1 MTDSPP
7 RAYRGLAA
15 EQRASERRERLLAA
29 ALELFACQGYART
42 PIETLCAEAKVTAR
56 HFYQL
61 FASREA
67 LLEALYDDIIQALR
81 SAILTAVSLP
91 GLTLDEQIP
100 LGVQAMVSHYLED
113 ARRARVGVLEVV
125 GVSPAMEQR
134 RRAAIH
140 DIAAILEG
148 YMMSLATRGEL
159 PARNYHLI
167 SVALVGGINELLAD
181 WLTVPEPPSIAQLSA
196 EVIGILNA
204 LIRGAAQLAI
214 DPVATTLPDQPTR
227 SKT

>member
-1 MTDSPP
+1 MTSTTT

-15 EQRASERRERLLAA
+15 EQRVAERRERLLAT
-29 ALELFACQGYART
+29 ALELFARQGYART

-67 LLEALYDDIIQALR
+67 LLEALYDGIIQELR
-81 SAILTAVSLP
+81 EAVLAAVSMP

-100 LGVQAMVSHYLED
+100 LGVQAMVSHYLDD

-125 GVSPAMEQR
+125 GVSAAMEQR

-148 YMMSLATRGEL
+148 YMMSLAARGEL

-181 WLTVPEPPSIAQLSA
+181 WLTVSQPPTIAQLST
-196 EVIGILNA
+196 EVIDILNA
-204 LIRGAAQLAI
+204 LIRGASLISRDTNGTPRQQE
-214 DPVATTLPDQPTR
+214 ATT
-227 SKT
+227 

>member
-1 MTDSPP
+1 MTSTPT

-15 EQRASERRERLLAA
+15 EQRASERRARLLAT
-29 ALELFACQGYART
+29 ALELFAHQGYAKT

-61 FASREA
+61 FDSREA
-67 LLEALYDDIIQALR
+67 LLEALYDDIIQELR
-81 SAILTAVSLP
+81 EAVLVAVSQP
-91 GLTLDEQIP
+91 GLTRDEQIP
-100 LGVQAMVSHYLED
+100 LGVQAMVSHYLDD

-125 GVSPAMEQR
+125 GVSAAMEQR

-148 YMMSLATRGEL
+148 YMMSLVARGEL

-181 WLTVPEPPSIAQLSA
+181 WLTVPEPPTIAQLSA
-196 EVIGILNA
+196 EVIDILNA
-204 LIRGAAQLAI
+204 LIRGAASMASAS
-214 DPVATTLPDQPTR
+214 PP
-227 SKT
+227 

>member
-1 MTDSPP
+1 MTSTTT

-15 EQRASERRERLLAA
+15 EQRVAERRERLLAT
-29 ALELFACQGYART
+29 ALELFASQGYART

-67 LLEALYDDIIQALR
+67 LLEALYDGIIQELR
-81 SAILTAVSLP
+81 EAVLAAVSMP

-100 LGVQAMVSHYLED
+100 LGVQAMVSHYLDD

-125 GVSPAMEQR
+125 GVSAAMEQR

-148 YMMSLATRGEL
+148 YMMSLAARGEL
-159 PARNYHLI
+159 PVRNYHLL

-181 WLTVPEPPSIAQLSA
+181 WLTVSQPPTIAQLST
-196 EVIGILNA
+196 EVIDMLNA
-204 LIRGAAQLAI
+204 LIRGASL
-214 DPVATTLPDQPTR
+214 LKR
-227 SKT
+227 STDDADHTHGTMT

>member
-1 MTDSPP
+1 MTSTTT

-15 EQRASERRERLLAA
+15 EQRVAERRERLLVT
-29 ALELFACQGYART
+29 ALELFARQGYART

-67 LLEALYDDIIQALR
+67 LLEALYDGIIQELR
-81 SAILTAVSLP
+81 EAVLAAVSMP

-100 LGVQAMVSHYLED
+100 LGVQAMVSHYLDD

-125 GVSPAMEQR
+125 GVSTAMEQR

-148 YMMSLATRGEL
+148 YMMSLAARGEL

-181 WLTVPEPPSIAQLSA
+181 WLTVPQPPTIAQLST
-196 EVIGILNA
+196 EVIDILNA
-204 LIRGAAQLAI
+204 LIRGASLI
-214 DPVATTLPDQPTR
+214 SRDTTGAHRQPET
-227 SKT
+227 TT